1 MSKFN
6 CLLLTV
12 ALSFCSLILFH
23 SEGSISFKKN
33 TPLHNFKI
41 DQSINACA
49 VSINNSYEELINFD
63 KQKRLAGGNF
73 FYAIK
78 SLNEPFLNDNSNYLK
93 ACNLLDLNLTTTT
106 IIYPFHSFL

>member
-23 SEGSISFKKN
+23 SEGSISFERN
-33 TPLHNFKI
+33 TPIHHLKI

-63 KQKRLAGGNF
+63 KQKRLTNVNLFCSVKPLREA
-73 FYAIK
+73 
-78 SLNEPFLNDNSNYLK
+78 FLDDNSNYLK

>member
-12 ALSFCSLILFH
+12 ALSFYSLILFH
-23 SEGSISFKKN
+23 SEGGISFEKN
-33 TPLHNFKI
+33 SPTHTLKI
-41 DQSINACA
+41 DQSFNACA
-49 VSINNSYEELINFD
+49 ISIHNSYEELITFD

-78 SLNEPFLNDNSNYLK
+78 SLNEPFLDDNSNYLK
-93 ACNLLDLNLTTTT
+93 ACNFLDLNLTPTT

>member
-23 SEGSISFKKN
+23 SEGSISFERN
-33 TPLHNFKI
+33 TPIHHLKI

-63 KQKRLAGGNF
+63 KQKRLASGHA
-73 FYAIK
+73 FYPIDLSEA
-78 SLNEPFLNDNSNYLK
+78 FLDEHSNYLK
-93 ACNLLDLNLTTTT
+93 ACNFLDLNLTPTT